1 MTNEELI
8 AQLRN
13 GGNRQ
18 EVLSMLYEQNRGIIY
33 TTIKP
38 YIGNSNE
45 AEDLMQTAF
54 FGLCEAVDRYDP
66 KKGKFISYLPHW
78 IHHAVN
84 RSFQNMIVRLPDY
97 IQSRIVSY
105 NRIVSEYQKQNG
117 LVPSDSYLKSKLHLS
132 QDQLD
137 NLRETI
143 LQNNVSSLDDF
154 ITDNLTV
161 ADRVADTRDVI
172 EDVLEQI
179 DREQATRTLW
189 AEVETLSDTQTIAI
203 RHKYIDRMTVQEI
216 SDHMN
221 STRSKTIR
229 AIQNGCMKLRRRK
242 KIKQVAE
249 CFGYS
254 SNELYG
260 GGLSNYLITGSSVV
274 ERTAIKNIEGG

>member
-66 KKGKFISYLPHW
+66 NKGKFISYLPHW
-78 IHHAVN
+78 IRHAVN
-84 RSFQNMIVRLPDY
+84 RSFQNMVVRLPDY
-97 IQSRIVSY
+97 LQARIVSY
-105 NRIVSEYQKQNG
+105 NRCVSEYQKQNG
-117 LVPSDSYLKSKLHLS
+117 KAPSDSYLKLKLHLS

-137 NLRETI
+137 DLRGTI
-143 LQNNVSSLDDF
+143 LQADARSLDYSL
-154 ITDNLTV
+154 TDNLTV
-161 ADRVADTRDVI
+161 ADRVTDSRDAIADVI
-172 EDVLEQI
+172 EQI

-189 AEVETLSDTQTIAI
+189 AEVESLNAVQATAI
-203 RHKYIDRMTVQEI
+203 RQKYIDKMTVQEI